1 MIRRPPRSTLFPY
14 TTLFRSWEG
23 SPHLG
28 AGSRHGERRERAV
41 FEASGAT
48 LHRGH
53 AEGSAEAVRGGITS
67 QRLAA
72 SAGRTGGAVLPGPG
86 GRRRISPLPGSA
98 EGKYFF
104 TNPGRAGPRLPP
116 FPH

>member
-67 QRLAA
+67 QKLAA

-86 GRRRISPLPGSA
+86 WRRSISPLPERA
-98 EGKYFF
+98 EERE
-104 TNPGRAGPRLPP
+104 RAGQA
-116 FPH
+116 